1 MSHVVTLVT
10 HTTNLTLDH
19 LARVAAVLPG
29 ARDPVWL
36 DEGTAADVPFAPP
49 AGSDNRSWTGVA
61 RNALGD
67 DPIDVVAQP
76 ARDRRKRL
84 LIADMDSTMIAGECI
99 DDLAAAAGVF
109 DAVAAITMRSV
120 RGLAPFEAS
129 LIERV
134 RLLKGLSVADVSRV
148 VGRVTPTAGAAVL
161 VRTMQAHGASTILA
175 SGGFTVFTRHVAR
188 MLGFERDYA
197 NTLAIENGR
206 LSGELR
212 DPILGRASKRAI
224 LQQVRDENALRPED
238 TMAVGDGANDIS
250 MLEEAGLGVAFR
262 AQPSVATM
270 ADARIDHSD
279 LRALLFV
286 QGYLP
291 TEFVG

>member
-161 VRTMQAHGASTILA
+161 DLWGVMMNEAGWKPGQPLA
-175 SGGFTVFTRHVAR
+175 G
-188 MLGFERDYA
+188 
-197 NTLAIENGR
+197 
-206 LSGELR
+206 
-212 DPILGRASKRAI
+212 SKRLPENSY
-224 LQQVRDENALRPED
+224 LQKHFL
-238 TMAVGDGANDIS
+238 DGTGFHH
-250 MLEEAGLGVAFR
+250 LEIVLE
-262 AQPSVATM
+262 T
-270 ADARIDHSD
+270 D
-279 LRALLFV
+279 LRRTTFHPVWL
-286 QGYLP
+286 QDSLP
-291 TEFVG
+291 RS